1 MLKLEHLGIQS
12 FTRLVVLTAG
22 LFSLGV
28 SCRAVD
34 SPESTS
40 AELRSCESGE
50 TTATYLA
57 EKIHLLGC
65 RVTRIGYGVP
75 MGGDIEYTD
84 ELTLTRALEGRR
96 EI

>member
-1 MLKLEHLGIQS
+1 LDGVGPQELKI
-12 FTRLVVLTAG
+12 
-22 LFSLGV
+22 
-28 SCRAVD
+28 
-34 SPESTS
+34 
-40 AELRSCESGE
+40 AELLKRVAGDQIREVIISTDPTLAGE

-57 EKIHLLGC
+57 EKIHLLGA
-65 RVTRIGYGVP
+65 RVTRIGYGIP